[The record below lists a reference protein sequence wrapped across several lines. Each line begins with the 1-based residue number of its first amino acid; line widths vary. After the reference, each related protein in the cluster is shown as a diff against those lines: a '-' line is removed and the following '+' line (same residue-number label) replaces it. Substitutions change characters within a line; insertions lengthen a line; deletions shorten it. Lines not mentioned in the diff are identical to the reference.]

1 MTMKELFSE
10 WQDQKSLLIACIIL
24 DVAMIGLGKSLPI
37 AISGLLML
45 LCLILAL
52 RITYKNK

>member
-1 MTMKELFSE
+1 MKELFSE

>member
-1 MTMKELFSE
+1 MTWKELFSE

-24 DVAMIGLGKSLPI
+24 DIAMIGMGKSLSV

>member
-1 MTMKELFSE
+1 MTRKELFSE

-24 DVAMIGLGKSLPI
+24 DVVMIGIGKSLPI

-52 RITYKNK
+52 RIAYKNK

>member
-1 MTMKELFSE
+1 MPLKELFSE

>member
-1 MTMKELFSE
+1 MTVKELLSE
-10 WQDQKSLLIACIIL
+10 WQDQKSLLIACIVL
-24 DVAMIGLGKSLPI
+24 DVAMIGIGKSLPI
-37 AISGLLML
+37 TISGLLML